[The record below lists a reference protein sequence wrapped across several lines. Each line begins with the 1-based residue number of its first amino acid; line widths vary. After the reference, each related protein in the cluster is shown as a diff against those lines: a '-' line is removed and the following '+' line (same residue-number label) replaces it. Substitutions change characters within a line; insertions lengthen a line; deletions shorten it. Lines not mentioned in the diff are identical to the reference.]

1 MKRIYF
7 LYLLLVFALP
17 AKALNVLIIDP
28 TGSGYAC
35 ATNWQSV
42 ATSMGHTVTIANE
55 STLNTTTFIA
65 GTDILIVSVGAT
77 SVYTT
82 THATNIQTFL
92 QTGKSA
98 YIQGEYQTTYS
109 GNQLFSNIVT
119 SMGGSFTWGSTVA
132 GQLLPDVNGTLSSNS
147 ISVPSLPYYWYGATA
162 TAGLPNV
169 QPILTATGT
178 TTAVG
183 WVYTSCNAA
192 YGRLFTTTD
201 QDWVGQSTSYPG
213 CVNLMQN
220 ILTHLANKTLG
231 YHVTPYITASPDSV
245 SCGPVSTTYS
255 VTPGCETITGYQWYK
270 NGSPVS
276 TASTYSITT
285 PVNGDQV
292 YCNITTATGTNA
304 TNTITMNV
312 KAVPVIDTVADLIIC
327 NGSPSGAIN
336 FTSSVSGTTYA
347 WANNNTSIGLSTSGT
362 GNINTFTPTGITAAT
377 TARIIVTPT
386 ANGCVGKA
394 DTFFITVVP
403 VTEITALTPMSIT
416 ACEGINDTFAVTA
429 TGGNLAYQ
437 WEVNTG
443 SGWGNVPATGYNGQ
457 TTNRL
462 IIVAPPASFS
472 GYEYRCIVSGSC
484 STDTSDTASIT
495 VRATPTI
502 TTEPKSIIRCATTTG
517 DEKLYVAATG
527 YNITYQ
533 WQVHD
538 GTTWANV
545 PASGY
550 SGQTSDTLTLIA
562 PPATF
567 YGYQYRCIVSGGCAP
582 PDTSVAA
589 DFLLATPATAT
600 AQHDTVCQGNTATL
614 GVIPSGGVIVN
625 WYSALTGGSYLGTG
639 NTLSVPGALTPG
651 TYYAELIDS
660 NVSSFNSGAT
670 VSNGLGGAMFDM
682 DILRNLV
689 LNSFDVYVDAGTYDF
704 EIYYRQ
710 GTCIGNQNSPAVW
723 TKLGTYTGNTSAAG
737 GYRHFDLPTS
747 LTLKAGQ
754 KYAFYI
760 TSTTAYNGGPVRYQ
774 TASGTTG
781 DIFKQT
787 GDIIV
792 RTGYGLSPGFSTNYF
807 QPRMLVFTANF
818 TRPAC
823 TTLTRTPVTLTI
835 DTLPSITIHPVATNM
850 TVCEN
855 TGTASCSAT
864 ATGTNVSYQWQ
875 VNAGSGWTN
884 IATGGVYNIT
894 AGNLSIVNPPATMN
908 GYQYR
913 CFAAGTCVPADTSN
927 AVTLTVNTPP
937 LITTHPANT
946 NMTVCA
952 GAGTASCTT
961 AATGTAIAYQ
971 WQVNAGSGWT
981 NIATGGVYTITAGN
995 LSIAN
1000 APATMNGYLYRSYVT
1015 GTCTPA
1021 DTSNTATLTVN
1032 TAPVFTVQPANTNM
1046 TVCEGAGTASCS
1058 ATATGTNVSYQ
1069 WQVNSGS
1076 GWTNIA
1082 TGGVYSIIAGNLSIV
1097 NPPAGMNSYLYRAY
1111 ATGTCLPSD
1120 TSGTVALTVRRAPV
1134 VTGHPTSITRCEG
1147 INDTFTIAA
1156 TGYNLTYQWQV
1167 NTGTGWN
1174 NVPVTGYSGQT
1185 TTSLIVLAPT
1195 ASFNGYQYRCVV
1207 TGGCA
1212 PPVTS
1217 NAATLNILSQPVIT
1231 FHPLNITR
1239 CEGINDTFIVT
1250 ATGYNL
1256 SYQWQYNSGSGWTNV
1271 PVAGYAGH
1279 KDDTLY
1285 AYAPPVALNGY
1296 QYRCVVTG
1304 GCGGTATSNTATLTL
1319 YGKPAITSQPV
1330 NTAVCVGSTAS
1341 FTVGTT
1347 GTNLTYQWRVNTG
1360 SGWANVSNG
1369 GIYSGA
1375 TTNTLSITGAP
1386 LTSAG
1391 NYQCIIS
1398 GTCAPPITTNTVTL
1412 WIYTAPGITSQPT
1425 DKIVCVGSN
1434 TSISVNASANGGTPI
1449 SYQWE
1454 VDNGS
1459 GYTALTNGAPYSG
1472 VNTHTLNITAAPAS
1486 LDGYRYRCV
1495 VSTPCTPS
1503 ATSMAARLTVKG
1515 LPTITQHPVPSTV
1528 CPGSIATFSVAA
1540 TGAGLT
1546 YQWQV
1551 NTGSGWSNV
1560 PATSEYSGNNS
1571 PTLTVN
1577 VQKSMASNL
1586 LRCIVSGDCAPPA
1599 ISNSALLT
1607 ALITVDIK
1615 WHDQSDSVCSG
1626 GMTRISLGASGTS
1639 LRYQWQVK
1647 NANGTYSDL
1656 LPIPPYSGI
1665 TTDSLRIVDAPDSL
1679 DGKIYRC
1686 KVYETVVCNQIEY
1699 TGDIPLHV
1707 TQSPDITP
1715 GAYTVP
1721 FFSSVSFS
1729 VTPDGTKY
1737 QWQEN
1742 KNDGAGFRNL
1752 NENSTY
1758 SGVYTNTLTIKPV
1771 SFQMSGYWYRCLIDG
1786 VCVTPMLSK
1795 AGRLTVD
1802 PALAVSNVSEK
1813 NDINMQ
1819 VYPNPLSGTQL
1830 TVRFDKILKGET
1842 TVRVLDKLGKLVYN
1856 SKISLDAQHST
1867 VLELQQLAAGM
1878 YMLQVVNENEAIN
1891 QTVQFVK
1898 E

>member
-1 MKRIYF
+1 MTSIFTKNTKVRLVTLFILVLACSSKAIAQWTYGIPITITNTANTLVTNYQVAIYYNTATPIAASQMLASGNDIRF
-7 LYLLLVFALP
+7 SKDCNGTSFYDHYIDSGLNSTATKMWVKIDTLQPLASKTIYLLYGNAAALF
-17 AKALNVLIIDP
+17 
-28 TGSGYAC
+28 T
-35 ATNWQSV
+35 
-42 ATSMGHTVTIANE
+42 
-55 STLNTTTFIA
+55 STLNTFNGPYSSTDQVSSGGAGGVGNSQRGFRFSPNHQIIVTQFGKKEPTGTTRYVTLFNFTTQA
-65 GTDILIVSVGAT
+65 VVQQMQVPGATTAYVYSDLSSPVWLEKNQQYLLELYQDASDGYYFGTSNQINSNLTYYDMRYCNGCTQNSFPTNVLTNYHYGYPDLTFYTCDTNNISSAPTYVIGSGTVITQQPDNSMMITCAVSGTASCSVGAD
-77 SVYTT
+77 
-82 THATNIQTFL
+82 A
-92 QTGKSA
+92 SA
-98 YIQGEYQTTYS
+98 NYQWQMNAGS
-109 GNQLFSNIVT
+109 GFSNI
-119 SMGGSFTWGSTVA
+119 SNGGVYAISNGALSI
-132 GQLLPDVNGTLSSNS
+132 VN
-147 ISVPSLPYYWYGATA
+147 
-162 TAGLPNV
+162 
-169 QPILTATGT
+169 
-178 TTAVG
+178 
-183 WVYTSCNAA
+183 
-192 YGRLFTTTD
+192 
-201 QDWVGQSTSYPG
+201 
-213 CVNLMQN
+213 
-220 ILTHLANKTLG
+220 
-231 YHVTPYITASPDSV
+231 
-245 SCGPVSTTYS
+245 
-255 VTPGCETITGYQWYK
+255 
-270 NGSPVS
+270 
-276 TASTYSITT
+276 
-285 PVNGDQV
+285 
-292 YCNITTATGTNA
+292 
-304 TNTITMNV
+304 
-312 KAVPVIDTVADLIIC
+312 
-327 NGSPSGAIN
+327 
-336 FTSSVSGTTYA
+336 
-347 WANNNTSIGLSTSGT
+347 
-362 GNINTFTPTGITAAT
+362 
-377 TARIIVTPT
+377 
-386 ANGCVGKA
+386 
-394 DTFFITVVP
+394 
-403 VTEITALTPMSIT
+403 
-416 ACEGINDTFAVTA
+416 
-429 TGGNLAYQ
+429 
-437 WEVNTG
+437 
-443 SGWGNVPATGYNGQ
+443 
-457 TTNRL
+457 
-462 IIVAPPASFS
+462 PPASMN
-472 GYEYRCIVSGSC
+472 GYQYRCIVSDGC
-484 STDTSDTASIT
+484 ALTDTSDTVT
-495 VRATPTI
+495 LTLHVPPTI
-502 TTEPKSIIRCATTTG
+502 TTEPTSIIRCATATG
-517 DEKLYVAATG
+517 DEKFYIAATG
-527 YNITYQ
+527 YNIAYQ

-538 GTTWANV
+538 GTAWANV
-545 PASGY
+545 PGSGY

-567 YGYQYRCIVSGGCAP
+567 YGYQYRCIVSGGCTP
-582 PDTSVAA
+582 PDTSVAV

-600 AQHDTVCQGNTATL
+600 AQNDTVCQGNTATL
-614 GVIPSGGVIVN
+614 GVIPSGGIIVN

-639 NTLSVPGALTPG
+639 NTLSVPGALTPA
-651 TYYAELIDS
+651 TYYAELVDS

-670 VSNGLGGAMFDM
+670 VSNGLGGGMFDM

-689 LNSFDVYVDAGTYDF
+689 LNSFDIYVDAGTYDF

-710 GTCIGNQNSPAVW
+710 GTCIGNQNNPAVW
-723 TKLGTYTGNTSAAG
+723 TKIANYTGNASAAG

-760 TSTTAYNGGPVRYQ
+760 TSTTAYTGGPVRYQ

-792 RTGYGLSPGFSTNYF
+792 HTGYGLVPPFSATYYE
-807 QPRMLVFTANF
+807 PRMLVFTANF

-823 TTLTRTPVTLTI
+823 TTLPRTPVTLAI
-835 DTLPSITIHPVATNM
+835 DTLPGIITHPVATSM

-855 TGTASCSAT
+855 AGTAFCFVT
-864 ATGTNVSYQWQ
+864 AIGTNVSYQWQ
-875 VNAGSGWTN
+875 VNTGSGWAN

-894 AGNLSIVNPPATMN
+894 AGNLSIINPPATMN

-927 AVTLTVNTPP
+927 AVTLTVNTAP
-937 LITTHPANT
+937 LITTHPTNT

-952 GAGTASCTT
+952 GAGIASCTT
-961 AATGTAIAYQ
+961 VATGTAIAYQ
-971 WQVNAGSGWT
+971 WQVNTGSGWT

-995 LSIAN
+995 LSIVN
-1000 APATMNGYLYRSYVT
+1000 PPATMNGYLYRSFVT

-1032 TAPVFTVQPANTNM
+1032 TAPVFTVQPTNTNM

-1058 ATATGTNVSYQ
+1058 ATATGTNISYQ
-1069 WQVNSGS
+1069 WQVNTGS

-1082 TGGVYSIIAGNLSIV
+1082 IGGVYSITAGSLNIV
-1097 NPPAGMNSYLYRAY
+1097 NPPAGMNGYLYRAY

-1120 TSGTVALTVRRAPV
+1120 TSGSVALTVRRAPV

-1147 INDTFTIAA
+1147 INDTFTVTA

-1167 NTGTGWN
+1167 NTGAGWN
-1174 NVPVTGYSGQT
+1174 NVPATGYSGQT
-1185 TTSLIVLAPT
+1185 TTSLIVQAPS

-1212 PPVTS
+1212 PTATS

-1239 CEGINDTFIVT
+1239 CEGINDTFVVT

-1271 PVAGYAGH
+1271 PLAGYAGH

-1304 GCGGTATSNTATLTL
+1304 GCGGTATSNAATLTL

-1347 GTNLTYQWRVNTG
+1347 GTSLTYQWRVNTG
-1360 SGWANVSNG
+1360 SGWTNVTNG

-1375 TTNTLSITGAP
+1375 TTNTLTITGAP

-1398 GTCAPPITTNTVTL
+1398 GTCAPPATTNTVTL
-1412 WIYTAPGITSQPT
+1412 WIYTAPGITSQPI
-1425 DKIVCVGSN
+1425 DKIVCTGSN

-1459 GYTALTNGAPYSG
+1459 GYTTLANGAPYSG
-1472 VNTHTLNITAAPAS
+1472 VNTNTLNITAAPAS

-1503 ATSMAARLTVKG
+1503 VTSTAARLTVKG

-1551 NTGSGWSNV
+1551 NSGSGWSNV
-1560 PATSEYSGNNS
+1560 PATSDYSGNNS

-1615 WHDQSDSVCSG
+1615 WHDQLDNVCSG
-1626 GMTRISLGASGTS
+1626 GTTRISLGASGTS

-1721 FFSSVSFS
+1721 FFSTVSFS

-1742 KNDGAGFRNL
+1742 KNDGGGFRNL
-1752 NENSTY
+1752 NENNTY

-1802 PALAVSNVSEK
+1802 PALAVRNVSEK

-1830 TVRFDKILKGET
+1830 TVHFDKALKGET

-1856 SKISLDAQHST
+1856 GKLNLDTQHST

-1878 YMLQVVNENEAIN
+1878 YMLQVVNEIEAIN

-1898 E
+1898 Q